1 MANENET
8 KKYIAQIPQNFA
20 TDNSFLGYELK
31 FLNVIQAIGFGS
43 IPFFITY
50 GVITKYIKFDNK
62 LSVLSIT
69 AMFAACL
76 AYIGFAGVDNVTP
89 LEYLIWLIK
98 FKKRERK
105 TYFNPR
111 VKKEMI
117 SLLVEQNEAN
127 QTLPREKV
135 MKMYN
140 DFLEKR
146 NIADQQKAHS
156 FEENEIEEGVYFE
169 EDFAVMDKPVEYMT
183 NKEIKQ
189 FKKEQKQAQR
199 KRVKETKKQER
210 ELKKNAKEKHKQS
223 RKQQKQTREA
233 KAKKNS

>member
-1 MANENET
+1 MSSENEN
-8 KKYIAQIPQNFA
+8 KRIVAHIPQNFA
-20 TDNSFLGYELK
+20 TDGSFLGYELK
-31 FLNVIQAIGFGS
+31 PLNVIQAVGFGL

-50 GVITKYIKFDNK
+50 GVITRYIKFSNQ
-62 LSVLSIT
+62 LSVFSIT
-69 AMFAACL
+69 ALFAACL
-76 AYIGFAGVDNVTP
+76 AYIGFAGVDHVTP
-89 LEYLIWLIK
+89 LEYLMWLIK

-111 VKKEMI
+111 VKKEMV
-117 SLLVEQNEAN
+117 SLLVEQSEAN

-156 FEENEIEEGVYFE
+156 FEENEIEEGTYFE
-169 EDFAVMDKPVEYMT
+169 EDFAVMDKPMEYMT
-183 NKEIKQ
+183 NKEVKQ

-199 KRVKETKKQER
+199 KRVKEAKKQER
-210 ELKKNAKEKHKQS
+210 ELKKNAKKKHKQS
-223 RKQQKQTREA
+223 RKDSKQTEKT